1 MPEHFTRR
9 SRWPLPALAVLCAT
23 LLALALAPATGEAG
37 PVPLSITVQGNHFV
51 NGAGQTV
58 RLLGVD
64 HASFEYAC
72 EEGYAYDDGNM
83 TSDDASAIASWK
95 ATAVRVPLNEDC
107 WLGING
113 MPSNSQN
120 PVPPLTTAGYRQAVE
135 NYVSDL
141 TNAGLYVILDLH
153 WTAPGTYVADGQ
165 RAMPDDHSA
174 AFWTSVASTFASNS
188 AIVFDAFNEPYSP
201 ALVNAPT
208 RPVSWDCWK
217 SGGCYVPDANDSV
230 QNPDDALIYSAVGM
244 QAMVDAIRSTGAR
257 QPILLGGLSYAND
270 LSGWLSHEPT
280 DPLGQLAASF
290 HNYQGETCST
300 QACWDSQVAPVA
312 ARVPVVTGEFDQD
325 VCAPSTFDADYM
337 SWADQHGIGYL
348 AWGWWVL
355 SPHEIADDGC
365 SAYYLITD
373 PAGTPAAPNGVNLHD
388 HLATLPAAGSAPTTT
403 TPSTTTPGT
412 SPTTGLVPRAP
423 KLSSLAARVAS
434 NGKTVKLT
442 VKANQA
448 SSGRIGARTVA
459 LYAVGPKHHR
469 QHVTLESTRFKLLA
483 GRSKTVGIRLS
494 STLRTLIARLHSL
507 KVQVTITLTNAA
519 QQRSVGRRTLTLEA
533 SG

>member
-1 MPEHFTRR
+1 MPGHLTHRPRR
-9 SRWPLPALAVLCAT
+9 YRLALAVLSAA
-23 LLALALAPATGEAG
+23 LVALALAPATGDAG
-37 PVPLSITVQGNHFV
+37 TVPLSIAVQGNQFV

-83 TSDDASAIASWK
+83 TADDAAAIASWK

-120 PVPPLTTAGYRQAVE
+120 PVPALTMAGYRQAVE
-135 NYVSDL
+135 AYVSDL

-153 WTAPGTYVADGQ
+153 WTAPGTFVADGQ

-174 AFWTSVASTFASNS
+174 AFWTSVASTFASNP
-188 AIVFDAFNEPYSP
+188 AVVFDAFNEPYSP
-201 ALVNAPT
+201 AMVNDPA
-208 RPVSWDCWK
+208 RPVSWDCWE
-217 SGGCYVPDANDSV
+217 SGGCAVPDANDSS
-230 QNPDDALIYSAVGM
+230 QTPNDAQIYDAVGM
-244 QAMVDAIRSTGAR
+244 QAMVDAIRATGAR

-290 HNYQGETCST
+290 HNYQGEACAT

-312 ARVPVVTGEFDQD
+312 AKVPVVTGEFDQD
-325 VCAPSTFDADYM
+325 VCSPSTFDADYM

-355 SPHEIADDGC
+355 SAQEISDDGC

-373 PAGTPAAPNGVNLHD
+373 PSGTPAAPNGVNLHD
-388 HLATLPAAGSAPTTT
+388 HLATLPAVGSAPTTT
-403 TPSTTTPGT
+403 TPTSTPTTPST
-412 SPTTGLVPRAP
+412 SPAPTANAP
-423 KLSSLAARVAS
+423 KLSSLAAKVAS
-434 NGKTVKLT
+434 NGRSVSLT
-442 VKANQA
+442 VKANE
-448 SSGRIGARTVA
+448 SGSARISATTTA
-459 LYAVGPKHHR
+459 LFAVGPKHHR
-469 QHVTLESTRFKLLA
+469 QHVTLGSTHVKLLA
-483 GRSKTVGIRLS
+483 GRSKTVAIPFS
-494 STLRTLIARLHSL
+494 STLRALIARVHRV
-507 KVQVTITLTNAA
+507 KMQVTITLTNAA
-519 QQRSVGRRTLTLEA
+519 RTHSVSRRTITLQTI
-533 SG
+533 